1 MRRSLR
7 LCVASLLAL
16 LLTSEA
22 ASLSARPP
30 IAVIGDFLLGPQRAH
45 SGPWARTRGVTL
57 CQPPGRPA
65 TLPSLPPLDDY
76 DAAQKRCARGS
87 ARPPITV
94 IGGFLGAGKT
104 AAVTSMLTRTS
115 QGHRLRVPAC
125 CVPYV
130 LEAPRT
136 VYSTVALGRTCHEH
150 ADMVAVP
157 WHHRSRACWRAAPG

>member
-22 ASLSARPP
+22 ASLGARPP
-30 IAVIGDFLLGPQRAH
+30 IAVIGGYLLGPQRAH
-45 SGPWARTRGVTL
+45 SGAWARTRGVTL

-76 DAAQKRCARGS
+76 DAAQKRRARGS
-87 ARPPITV
+87 ARPPITL

-104 AAVTSMLTRTS
+104 AAVT
-115 QGHRLRVPAC
+115 
-125 CVPYV
+125 
-130 LEAPRT
+130 
-136 VYSTVALGRTCHEH
+136 
-150 ADMVAVP
+150 
-157 WHHRSRACWRAAPG
+157 RAC

>member
-22 ASLSARPP
+22 ASLGARPP
-30 IAVIGDFLLGPQRAH
+30 IAVIGGYLLGPQRAH
-45 SGPWARTRGVTL
+45 SGAWARTRGVTL

-115 QGHRLRVPAC
+115 QGHR
-125 CVPYV
+125 
-130 LEAPRT
+130 T
-136 VYSTVALGRTCHEH
+136 VYSAWRLQYVRH
-150 ADMVAVP
+150 AAG
-157 WHHRSRACWRAAPG
+157 WYA

>member
-22 ASLSARPP
+22 ASLGARPP
-30 IAVIGDFLLGPQRAH
+30 ITVIGGYLLGPQRAH
-45 SGPWARTRGVTL
+45 SGAWARTRGVTL

-87 ARPPITV
+87 ARPPITL

-104 AAVTSMLTRTS
+104 AAVVM
-115 QGHRLRVPAC
+115 
-125 CVPYV
+125 
-130 LEAPRT
+130 
-136 VYSTVALGRTCHEH
+136 H
-150 ADMVAVP
+150 ADTYPGLGLALATHCIQYGGP
-157 WHHRSRACWRAAPG
+157 GSRAC